1 MSAPQPIRVLVV
13 DDSLFVRTLLRRML
27 LADGRFEVAGEAK
40 DGAAAVELAVSLAPD
55 VVTMDVIM
63 PGMDG
68 VAAVRALL
76 QRRLVPVVMLSA
88 HTTEGARTT
97 LDALAAGAVDFVA
110 KPSGERSTDLSRI
123 AAELCD
129 KLAAAARIVPRV
141 RPAPPLPPP
150 RASRVE
156 APPPR
161 ASRTEAPSSERGGTG
176 PAPAPP
182 ASLPRAPVSSPG
194 APGRDAER
202 GVGSAR
208 GDASRAGPLG
218 GEPLV
223 ALGISTGGPSTLLEL
238 LPRLPA
244 SAPALLVVQHMPTGF
259 TAALA
264 ERLDG
269 ACAIEVRE
277 AKDGDRPRRGLALVA
292 PGGSHLE
299 YASSGHVRLGDGPPV
314 HGCKPSVDVTMLSV
328 ARFAGRRAIGV
339 VMTGMGR
346 DGADGL
352 RAMRRAGARTLA
364 QDEASSVVYGM
375 PRAAFELG
383 AAEEVVSLDALAARI
398 VALADA
404 MR

>member
-1 MSAPQPIRVLVV
+1 MRVLIV

-88 HTTEGARTT
+88 HTTEGARTP

-123 AAELCD
+123 AAELGD

-141 RPAPPLPPP
+141 RPAPPVPPP

-156 APPPR
+156 APPAR
-161 ASRTEAPSSERGGTG
+161 ASRAEAPSSERTG

-202 GVGSAR
+202 GVGSGR
-208 GDASRAGPLG
+208 GESARAGPLG

-259 TAALA
+259 TTALA

-346 DGADGL
+346 DGAEGL

-383 AAEEVVSLDALAARI
+383 AAEEVVSLDALAARL
-398 VALADA
+398 VTLADA